1 MDKQTQKLGGKV
13 KIVTQA
19 KGNGYTF
26 IDLFAGIGG
35 LRIAFERLGC
45 KCVFSLDW
53 DSDAQK
59 TYEANFG
66 EKPAGDITRIDA
78 ASVPDHDILLAGF
91 PCQAFSIMGDMK
103 GFYDTRGTLF
113 FDIVRILKA
122 KKPRAVL
129 LENVKQLVSHDK
141 RRTFKVILR
150 QLHALGYH
158 PRWKVLNALDFG
170 LPHKRERVFIVG
182 FRDNYDFAFPT
193 GNSERKTLS
202 DILEENVPREYY
214 ASERIQRKRKAT
226 HVPSFTP
233 SIWHENKAGHISS
246 YPFCCALRANAS
258 YNYLLVNGERRLT
271 PREMLRLLGFPDSFK
286 IVCGYYQMR
295 KLAGNSVCVPVVEA
309 VARQMLKCLSG
320 EVPVAE
326 EELPH
331 YNKQL
336 RIPKLSELPVR

>member
-1 MDKQTQKLGGKV
+1 MNGDR
-13 KIVTQA
+13 I
-19 KGNGYTF
+19 GNESYKF

-45 KCVFSLDW
+45 RCVFSSDW
-53 DSDAQK
+53 DPDAQK
-59 TYEANFG
+59 VYEANFG
-66 EKPAGDITRIDA
+66 EQPAGDITKIEA

-103 GFYDTRGTLF
+103 GFNDTRGTLF
-113 FDIVRILKA
+113 FDIVRILA
-122 KKPRAVL
+122 VKKPRALL

-141 RRTFKVILR
+141 GRTLKVILR

-182 FRDNYDFAFPT
+182 FRDNYDFRFPSRS
-193 GNSERKTLS
+193 NERKSLL
-202 DILEENVPREYY
+202 DILEENVPKEYY
-214 ASERIQRKRKAT
+214 ASERIQRKRKASHT
-226 HVPSFTP
+226 PSCTP
-233 SIWHENKAGHISS
+233 SIWHENRAGHISS
-246 YPFCCALRANAS
+246 YPFCCALRASAS

-286 IVCGYYQMR
+286 IASGYYQMR

-309 VARQMLKCLSG
+309 VAREMLKCLNDQ
-320 EVPVAE
+320 VPVVE
-326 EELPH
+326 EAPQLYFE
-331 YNKQL
+331 QL
-336 RIPKLSELPVR
+336 RMREISELSVK